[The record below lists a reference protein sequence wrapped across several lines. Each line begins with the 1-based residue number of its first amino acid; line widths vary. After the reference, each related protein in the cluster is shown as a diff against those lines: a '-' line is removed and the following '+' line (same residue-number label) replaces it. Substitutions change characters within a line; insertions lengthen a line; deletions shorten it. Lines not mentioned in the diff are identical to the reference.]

1 VKWRGILIA
10 LAVCTACGTPDPP
23 PDAKSAAT
31 SNSDWAFA
39 DLLRRAD
46 AVTPKNAPDTLAAV
60 PPEDEP
66 PVKVVVVQF
75 NRPGPAPY
83 YGPYYGSPATSYSYS
98 PSSYSPSSYSRA
110 LPSRP
115 QKSDMEMMMDR
126 AERAFGY
133 RVSSLAYRK
142 SSLAGM
148 RAQKSFGCTGTM
160 PTRPIN
166 AASGVVLPEDRAG
179 STTCRM
185 MIAQLE
191 YEERSFR
198 QSVDGIEI
206 EASRMGIYPGVIRDL
221 YARRGFDPY

>member
-1 VKWRGILIA
+1 MKACGILIA
-10 LAVCTACGTPDPP
+10 LALCTACGTPDPP
-23 PDAKSAAT
+23 PAAKSAAT
-31 SNSDWAFA
+31 SNADLALA

-46 AVTPKNAPDTLAAV
+46 AVTPKNAPDTLPAV

-75 NRPGPAPY
+75 NRPAPAPHYAPY
-83 YGPYYGSPATSYSYS
+83 YGTPATLY
-98 PSSYSPSSYSRA
+98 SYSPSSYSRA

-115 QKSDMEMMMDR
+115 QRSEMETMMDR

-133 RVSSLAYRK
+133 RVGNLAYRK

-148 RAQKSFGCTGTM
+148 RAQKSYMCTGTM

-179 STTCRM
+179 SEACK
-185 MIAQLE
+185 MITAQLE
-191 YEERSFR
+191 YEERSLR
-198 QSVDGIEI
+198 QMVDAVEI

>member
-1 VKWRGILIA
+1 VKACGILIA
-10 LAVCTACGTPDPP
+10 LALCTACGTPDPP
-23 PDAKSAAT
+23 PAAKSAAA

-46 AVTPKNAPDTLAAV
+46 AVTPKNAPDALPAV

-66 PVKVVVVQF
+66 LVKVVVVQF
-75 NRPGPAPY
+75 NRPGPAPS
-83 YGPYYGSPATSYSYS
+83 YGPYYGLPAALYSYS
-98 PSSYSPSSYSRA
+98 PSSYPRA

-115 QKSDMEMMMDR
+115 QNSDMDTMRDR

-133 RVSSLAYRK
+133 RVGSLAYQK

-148 RAQKSFGCTGTM
+148 RAQKSFACTGTM

-179 STTCRM
+179 SEACRM
-185 MIAQLE
+185 MTAQLE

-198 QSVDGIEI
+198 QRVDAIEI
-206 EASRMGIYPGVIRDL
+206 EARRMGIYPGVIRDL
-221 YARRGFDPY
+221 YARRGSDPY